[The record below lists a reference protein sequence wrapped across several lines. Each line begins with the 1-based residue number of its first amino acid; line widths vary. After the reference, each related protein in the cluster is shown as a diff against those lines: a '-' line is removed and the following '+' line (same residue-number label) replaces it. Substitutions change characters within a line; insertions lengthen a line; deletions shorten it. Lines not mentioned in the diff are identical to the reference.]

1 MMKKDAFTLMEII
14 FVIVIL
20 GILAVVAIPKF
31 AATRNDA
38 KVSLMAQNIET
49 AAMEISTYAA
59 SKGDTD
65 KDFLVMSNAIKK
77 LKDAGN
83 AVLSDDKATIYI
95 DGSKCVEMEVQ
106 RSATNNDLVVSFE
119 TSSDDMCTTLQSLI
133 DNSKYPMRLRGNTV
147 VY

>member
-1 MMKKDAFTLMEII
+1 MKKNAFTMMEII

-20 GILAVVAIPKF
+20 GILAMVAIPRF

-49 AAMEISTYAA
+49 GAMEIATYAA

-65 KDFLVMSNAIKK
+65 KNFLVMSNAIKK
-77 LKDAGN
+77 LQESGN
-83 AVLSDDKATIYI
+83 AVLSDDKAEFSI
-95 DGSKCVEMEVQ
+95 DGAKCIEMEVQ
-106 RSATNNDLVVSFE
+106 RSATNNDLVVSFV
-119 TSSDDMCTTLQSLI
+119 TSTNEMCTTLQSLI